1 MAAFENLF
9 AARSYESMASEYRFL
24 ELFSGKILS
33 AIDPTAFHNKV
44 TIFRS
49 GPGGGKTSLL
59 RLLGPEPLLRICGNR
74 DANSEVHDALWD
86 LGALAGDG
94 PRVLSVYQ
102 RLDSYDILSKEERGA
117 DMRGL
122 YTLLGARLTMK
133 WLSGLLSMRG
143 LGHKHMDKVEIGIP
157 LSGRTLPGSPIPCNG
172 RELYEW
178 AARTEDAICG
188 AAGSLGGGGTVDDAM
203 RFTGLDHIHMM
214 APGHVTVDGE
224 PAAARPM
231 IALDDLHRLND
242 TQRRLLIEH
251 MCEAR
256 YPAPVWLAE
265 RLDAFSLAG
274 SFNGINGR
282 EYDTVDLEEYWEGRE
297 GEFESFARSISEKRT
312 REASTGLG
320 IMPLPHHLDD
330 GMPPQLGGDVRAALE
345 GVRARVRAKSGRRP
359 LYGKWVAKAEIP
371 GGRSSLLDSLATW
384 KMLEIKIARHEKNGI
399 GQQPAA
405 SPGEASEGGD
415 DARIREAAELM
426 LCTEFG
432 LPYYY
437 GFRKIAALAT
447 FNIEVLLEL
456 SSELLERLVAQIL
469 LDTTNRKIDARDQ
482 QEIIKGVAGRRWND
496 IERMNANG
504 GDVRRFLES
513 FCRFATGANAPDA
526 PYAQGVTGF
535 GITAAAWE
543 EIRGRRTEAAR
554 RLNGVLHTCLAQ
566 NYLKPAGAGQG
577 GDPRAILHLNGL
589 FCAHNGLPVGRGSWM
604 PRSTSDLAEWL
615 DGGDGGDGGGNGAPA
630 KGGRHP

>member
-9 AARSYESMASEYRFL
+9 VARSYESMASEDRFL
-24 ELFSGKILS
+24 KLFSGKILG
-33 AIDPTAFHNKV
+33 AIDPAAFHNKV
-44 TIFRS
+44 TILRS

-59 RLLGPEPLLRICGNR
+59 RLLGPEPLLRLYGNK
-74 DANSEVHDALWD
+74 DANREVHDSLWD
-86 LGALAGDG
+86 LGALAEAG

-102 RLDSYDILSKEERGA
+102 RLDSYDILSKEERGG

-133 WLSGLLSMRG
+133 WIAGLLSMRG

-157 LSGRTLPGSPIPCNG
+157 QSGRTLPGSPIPCSG
-172 RELYEW
+172 TELYEW
-178 AARTEDAICG
+178 AARTEDAICS
-188 AAGSLGGGGTVDDAM
+188 AAGRLGGGGTVDDAV

-224 PAAARPM
+224 PAAARPL

-265 RLDAFSLAG
+265 RPDAFSLVD

-282 EYDTVDLEEYWEGRE
+282 EYTTVDLEEYWVGRE
-297 GEFESFARSISEKRT
+297 GEFESFARSISAKRT
-312 REASTGLG
+312 REAGTGLG
-320 IMPLPHHLDD
+320 IMSLPPHLDD
-330 GMPPQLGGDVRAALE
+330 GMSPQLGGDVRAALE
-345 GVRARVRAKSGRRP
+345 GVRARVRARSGRLP
-359 LYGKWVAKAEIP
+359 LYGKWVAEVESP
-371 GGRSSLLDSLATW
+371 GGRSNLLDSLAMW

-405 SPGEASEGGD
+405 FLDEAGESG
-415 DARIREAAELM
+415 RIREAAELM
-426 LCTEFG
+426 LCNEFG

-437 GFRKIAALAT
+437 GFKKVAALAT
-447 FNIEVLLEL
+447 FNIEALLDL
-456 SSELLERLVAQIL
+456 ASELLERLVAQIL
-469 LDTTNRKIDARDQ
+469 SDTTDRKIDARDQ
-482 QEIIKGVAGRRWND
+482 QEIIKGVAERRWND

-504 GDVRRFLES
+504 DDVRRFLES
-513 FCRFATGANAPDA
+513 FCRFASDANAPDA
-526 PYAQGVTGF
+526 PYAPGVTGF

-566 NYLKPAGAGQG
+566 NYLKPAGGGQG

-589 FCAHNGLPVGRGSWM
+589 FCAHNGLPVGRGGWR

-615 DGGDGGDGGGNGAPA
+615 DGGNGGAP
-630 KGGRHP
+630 GREGRHP